1 MKKLLLILLCLPM
14 IGFGQSWRYSSGG
27 NDFDGKYR
35 TSSVVGTGDDYPYN
49 SPRLVINYFEENNK
63 INFYI
68 SDAGYYPSSSNTQV
82 MLSFNNEK
90 GIIYK
95 SLSLGYSS
103 DRESVFLDGNFSPN
117 HISPFKI
124 FQKLMEASYVNI
136 RIKNDY
142 GQNDMR
148 FSLSGSTKAI
158 KYVIPYEDMLAR
170 ELEIEENKLS
180 AIRAEEAVQNYRD
193 SILNYHLNNY
203 SLSSQMKTD
212 AIAEINK
219 KIKNYG
225 LVINDIDS
233 LIIWK
238 SYNARDDNYY
248 LLARLFYDSFYQD
261 FYNLFF
267 INENYIDSIPHRY
280 ELSTP
285 LKQKVL
291 KENILA
297 KEEHNNKPNRKDYKS
312 SSNYMKAL
320 RKYHKSNKDNK

>member
-1 MKKLLLILLCLPM
+1 MFLTGAKRGGIYEVRDTFNEIKK
-14 IGFGQSWRYSSGG
+14 
-27 NDFDGKYR
+27 K
-35 TSSVVGTGDDYPYN
+35 
-49 SPRLVINYFEENNK
+49 
-63 INFYI
+63 
-68 SDAGYYPSSSNTQV
+68 
-82 MLSFNNEK
+82 NEK
-90 GIIYK
+90 
-95 SLSLGYSS
+95 LC
-103 DRESVFLDGNFSPN
+103 
-117 HISPFKI
+117 
-124 FQKLMEASYVNI
+124 
-136 RIKNDY
+136 
-142 GQNDMR
+142 
-148 FSLSGSTKAI
+148 
-158 KYVIPYEDMLAR
+158 
-170 ELEIEENKLS
+170 
-180 AIRAEEAVQNYRD
+180 
-193 SILNYHLNNY
+193 
-203 SLSSQMKTD
+203 
-212 AIAEINK
+212 NK